1 MALHW
6 VVRLK
11 GPLSK
16 DYVRAETQNLTTEG
30 FYCLSPERFKPGE
43 TLECVIDLPSSKT
56 SSDSHTLHGRVT
68 VLRVRRVR
76 PNVFGVACRLEDYS
90 MAVGSVSSST

>member
-30 FYCLSPERFKPGE
+30 FYCFSPERFKLGE
-43 TLECVIDLPSSKT
+43 RLECVIDLPSSPA
-56 SSDSHTLHGRVT
+56 SSDCQTLHGRVT

-76 PNVFGVACRLEDYS
+76 PNVFGIACRLEDYS
-90 MAVGSVSSST
+90 MAAGSGTSSA